1 MKAFGK
7 IVRLMGVYGLVGA
20 CMGSCA
26 FSVAPTG
33 SEDRTLIIELAAFP
47 DRISVE
53 DSLATAE
60 IWATLKQGNRPVEDS
75 TIVVFATTVGSIT
88 PSTLTKDGLAV
99 ALLQSPGDGRPRR
112 GEVIAQ
118 ALTVRDTLDV
128 DFVLLEE

>member
-1 MKAFGK
+1 
-7 IVRLMGVYGLVGA
+7 
-20 CMGSCA
+20 MGSCA

-60 IWATLKQGNRPVEDS
+60 IWATLKQGNRPVKDS